1 MSLLIQLKLL
11 SIDEDERKRL
21 KNRYKYLNLNYQIM
35 KLRMEG
41 QIPSEDLMNHA
52 IETGRLAEIPEEELC
67 NL

>member
-1 MSLLIQLKLL
+1 MQLKLL

-35 KLRMEG
+35 KLRMDG
-41 QIPSEDLMNHA
+41 QTPSEDLMNHA
-52 IETGRLAEIPEEELC
+52 IETGRLADIPEEELC